1 MSGAT
6 THRALLCATFA
17 AIAVTVGAFGQQPP
31 VNQDRRGLAL
41 QGYDAVAYAREG
53 RPVKGQPAYSYRWN
67 DSTWHFASAEH
78 RDAFVREPER
88 YAPQFGGYCAYAV
101 SRNYTADVDPEA
113 WSIVDGRLY
122 LNYSKRVQRLWEQ
135 ERDANI
141 EKARGNWP
149 GVLKR

>member
-1 MSGAT
+1 MSEVAIR
-6 THRALLCATFA
+6 RALLCAAFA
-17 AIAVTVGAFGQQPP
+17 AVAVTAGAYGQQPV

-41 QGYDAVAYAREG
+41 QGYDVVAYATAG
-53 RPVKGQPAYSYRWN
+53 RPVKGQPAYSHRWN
-67 DSTWHFASAEH
+67 DATWQFSSAEH
-78 RDAFVREPER
+78 RDAFAREPER

-101 SRNYTADVDPEA
+101 SRGYTADVDPEA
-113 WSIVDGRLY
+113 WSIVGGRLY

-141 EKARGNWP
+141 EKGRANWP